1 MRETIINLPHERDV
15 RLARTTAALMRH
27 GSDKFHRHRYD
38 LMYEQ
43 IITSMGGPPNNV
55 FEIGVYKGQSLNA
68 WAELFPN
75 AELTSLDLRARPAGM
90 NERVRH
96 YVGDQTNRDLLL
108 QIEEERGPFDLIIE
122 DGAHTMYSQKFCYE
136 NLFPML
142 QIGGWYVCED
152 LHTSE
157 LIERSDEMRRRFN
170 PEGETET
177 ALDYFLRQARE
188 VARARGYRDG
198 GEHTLIPD
206 RQFLFYSCAVAVRRL
221 HDGEAKLWP

>member
-1 MRETIINLPHERDV
+1 MRESIINLPHERDY
-15 RLARTTAALMRH
+15 RLLKTTAALMRH

-43 IITSMGGPPNNV
+43 ITSMERPRTV

-68 WAELFPN
+68 WAELFPY
-75 AELTSLDLRARPAGM
+75 AELTSLDLRARPKDM
-90 NERVRH
+90 DPRVKH

-142 QIGGWYVCED
+142 TIGGWYVCED

-157 LIERSDEMRRRFN
+157 LIERSDEMRQRFN